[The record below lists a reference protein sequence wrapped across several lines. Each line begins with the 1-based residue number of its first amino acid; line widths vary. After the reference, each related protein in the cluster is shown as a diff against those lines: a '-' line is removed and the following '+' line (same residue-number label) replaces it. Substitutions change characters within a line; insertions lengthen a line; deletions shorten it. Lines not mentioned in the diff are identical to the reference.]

1 MLGDSPR
8 DKMEPDH
15 FQYAMETT
23 EVLHEPARRIETF
36 GATRFEF
43 EILSETMD
51 RVGEVRVRRGEV
63 EAQKPQLIK
72 PQGFSDIELEG
83 FDPKVL
89 KVIEHF
95 KDKGLD
101 LGFLQYGFQFKR
113 SEVSTETVHDRIEN
127 VSEKALESVR
137 VSGNPSLAVIHGV
150 DDAWEV
156 GIMKFTLEMIMK
168 SRDINQFDFKR
179 RGLL

>member
-1 MLGDSPR
+1 MLT
-8 DKMEPDH
+8 PDQ

-36 GATRFEF
+36 GVTRFEF
-43 EILSETMD
+43 EILSEAMD
-51 RVGEVRVRRGEV
+51 RVGEVSIRRGEV
-63 EAQKPQLIK
+63 EAQKPQLIR
-72 PQGFSDIELEG
+72 PDGFNDIELDG

-89 KVIEHF
+89 EVIDHF
-95 KDKGLD
+95 KKKGLD
-101 LGFLQYGFQFKR
+101 LSFLQYGFHFKR
-113 SEVSTETVHDRIEN
+113 SEVATETVHDHI
-127 VSEKALESVR
+127 ESVCER
-137 VSGNPSLAVIHGV
+137 ALASVRRSGNPSLAVIHGV

-156 GIMKFTLEMIMK
+156 GVMKFTLEMIMK